1 MLMMTE
7 YNSTSIV
14 PVMRVPTFEN
24 AFSIVLRGDQ
34 LVLGVGVGDGCVGSG
49 ILNDTE
55 IVLIVASEERDLT

>member
-1 MLMMTE
+1 
-7 YNSTSIV
+7 
-14 PVMRVPTFEN
+14 MRVPTLAN

-34 LVLGVGVGDGCVGSG
+34 WVLGAGDGDGCDGSG